1 MNYDNIINLAI
12 EVIAVI
18 LAGFVLPK
26 LRAYLKGKLDAE
38 QWEAL
43 KRLVTV
49 LVEAAEQT
57 LKEDDP
63 TGKLR
68 KQYVVSQLHELSYDV
83 TEEVNALIEA
93 AVYGLNEAK
102 HGNI

>member
-26 LRAYLKGKLDAE
+26 LRAYLKAKLDAE
-38 QWEAL
+38 QWETL

>member
-26 LRAYLKGKLDAE
+26 LRAYLKAKLDAE

-102 HGNI
+102 HGNV

>member
-26 LRAYLKGKLDAE
+26 LRAYLKAKLDAE

-43 KRLVTV
+43 KRLVAV

-102 HGNI
+102 HGNV

>member
-26 LRAYLKGKLDAE
+26 LRAYLKAKLDAE

-43 KRLVTV
+43 KRLVAV

-93 AVYGLNEAK
+93 AVYGINEAK
-102 HGNI
+102 HGDV